1 MTDEPLRISIVE
13 YGVKPADQF
22 QANPRNPR
30 RHPQNQRSAVADSLS
45 RLGFIAPVVEN
56 RQTGNLL
63 DGHER
68 VWQALADNAD
78 VPYVLVDVAE
88 SDEAYVLS
96 TFDPITSLAEIDP
109 AAFADVLRDVDTGNA
124 AIQEMLAEMAEGVGV
139 EWGELVEPEEP
150 GGLYSRKIEAP
161 IYEPS
166 GEKPS
171 IGELFDEAKTQE
183 LILEIET
190 CEGLTEDERRFLI
203 VAAQRHTVLHFQRI
217 ADYYAHAGPELQA
230 LMEDNA
236 LVIVDFEKAIESG
249 FVRMTEAIRAQV
261 EDEYGLR

>member
-1 MTDEPLRISIVE
+1 MTDAPLRISIIE

-30 RHPQNQRSAVADSLS
+30 RQPQNQREAVADSLS

-96 TFDPITSLAEIDP
+96 TFDPITSLAQIDP
-109 AAFADVLRDVDTGNA
+109 AAFADVLRDVDTGSA
-124 AIQEMLAEMAEGVGV
+124 AIQEMLAEMAEQAGIDLSGIEFPEYDESVADEV
-139 EWGELVEPEEP
+139 EYITCPECGARWP
-150 GGLYSRKIEAP
+150 R
-161 IYEPS
+161 
-166 GEKPS
+166 
-171 IGELFDEAKTQE
+171 
-183 LILEIET
+183 
-190 CEGLTEDERRFLI
+190 
-203 VAAQRHTVLHFQRI
+203 
-217 ADYYAHAGPELQA
+217 
-230 LMEDNA
+230 
-236 LVIVDFEKAIESG
+236 
-249 FVRMTEAIRAQV
+249 
-261 EDEYGLR
+261 